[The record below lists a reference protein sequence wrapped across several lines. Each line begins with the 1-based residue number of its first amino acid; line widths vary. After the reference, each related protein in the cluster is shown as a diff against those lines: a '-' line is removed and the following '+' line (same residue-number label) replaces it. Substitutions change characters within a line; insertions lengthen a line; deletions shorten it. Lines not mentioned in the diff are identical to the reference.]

1 MVESV
6 SLLSSIEYDP
16 STTHF
21 PLQNIPF
28 GVFHSPEGP
37 HVCTRIGDSV
47 IDLSVLFE
55 HGLLVGDKNVF
66 KSASLNEFISQG
78 KDYWH
83 AIRVQI
89 QKVFTKGN

>member
-1 MVESV
+1 M
-6 SLLSSIEYDP
+6 
-16 STTHF
+16 
-21 PLQNIPF
+21 
-28 GVFHSPEGP
+28 
-37 HVCTRIGDSV
+37 CTRIGDSV
-47 IDLSVLFE
+47 IDLSVVFE

-89 QKVFTKGN
+89 QKVFTKGTQELMDPAFKDHYLFSH